1 MIFSLESETGRS
13 EILEPLIHFVP
24 EAVMVNFEVLALVGL
39 VLVVLVSRLLLRPK
53 RHRKRNIFR

>member
-1 MIFSLESETGRS
+1 MILSLESEIGRS
-13 EILEPLIHFVP
+13 DTLEPLIHLVT
-24 EAVMVNFEVLALVGL
+24 ESGIVNFEVLVLVGL